1 MKRKLFAPEQIV
13 AILQEA
19 ETGTSSIA
27 EVCRKHGINEVTFYR
42 WRRRYQGMT
51 VNDAKQLKHLVDEN
65 ARLKKLLAERDL
77 EVDAL
82 KSVLAKKA

>member
-1 MKRKLFAPEQIV
+1 MKRKQFTPEQIV
-13 AILQEA
+13 AILREA
-19 ETGTSSIA
+19 ETSTQTVA
-27 EVCRKHGINEVTFYR
+27 ELCRQHGIHEVTFYR

-51 VNDAKQLKHLVDEN
+51 VSDAKELKRLVDEN

-82 KSVLAKKA
+82 KAVLAKKA

>member
-1 MKRKLFAPEQIV
+1 MKRKLFTPEQIV
-13 AILQEA
+13 AILQQA
-19 ETGTSSIA
+19 ESGSTSIA
-27 EVCRKHGINEVTFYR
+27 EVCRQNGITEVTFYR

-51 VNDAKQLKHLVDEN
+51 VSDAKELKRLVDEN

-82 KSVLAKKA
+82 KAVLAKKD

>member
-1 MKRKLFAPEQIV
+1 MKRKHFSPEQV
-13 AILQEA
+13 VTILREA
-19 ETGTSSIA
+19 ETSELSVP
-27 EVCRKHGINEVTFYR
+27 ELCRKHGLNEVTFYR
-42 WRRRYQGMT
+42 WRKRYQGLS
-51 VNDAKQLKHLVDEN
+51 VNDTKRLKQLVEEN

>member
-1 MKRKLFAPEQIV
+1 MKRKRFSPEQV
-13 AILQEA
+13 VTILREA
-19 ETGTSSIA
+19 ETSQLSVP
-27 EVCRKHGINEVTFYR
+27 ELCRKHGINEVTFYR
-42 WRRRYQGMT
+42 WRKRYQGMS
-51 VNDAKQLKHLVDEN
+51 VSDAKRLKHLIEEN